1 MAFVEL
7 TKEENPK
14 LAVQVN
20 NSLKY
25 QDKDGNLQDRQKV
38 TALIDIVREASGVS
52 GMDKGSVMLSLGT
65 NEKGKD
71 GKDIYK
77 NYFVNKNKNEDIVL
91 TPMDKALQGNKDE
104 YIYFNKKLNTNEPDK
119 YFYNMSKSGNAEKVV
134 DSIKINTTEKSA
146 YLGARVTL
154 SNKDLLQDMIKIE
167 NDSGE
172 RHTAIIGKEKL
183 EIVSNAEL
191 QARREAKSQEQ
202 DKFIENKDLSY
213 SIEAV
218 NNSKIEYSTKENF
231 GVSVLREFYTAYNNK
246 APKELKEQFNKQTGL
261 NFSEKDIT
269 LVAVVTNKEMDSDIK
284 LELNKEYSLKE
295 LQNINDEHIKS
306 VKKDIPV
313 EVQDK
318 DGKVVEKTTTPN
330 APEKVGTAEK
340 KPFNKKPKS
349 QQKEQGME
357 R

>member
-38 TALIDIVREASGVS
+38 TALIDIVREASSVA

-65 NEKGKD
+65 NEKDKN

-104 YIYFNKKLNTNEPDK
+104 YIYFNKKLNTNDPDK
-119 YFYNMSKSGNAEKVV
+119 YFYNMSKSGNAEKIV
-134 DSIKINTTEKSA
+134 DIIKVNTTDKSA

-154 SNKDLLQDMIKIE
+154 SNKDLLQDMIKFE

-172 RHTAIIGKEKL
+172 KSVATIGKDTLKIETM
-183 EIVSNAEL
+183 AEL
-191 QARREAKSQEQ
+191 QARREASKNQEP
-202 DKFIENKDLSY
+202 
-213 SIEAV
+213 
-218 NNSKIEYSTKENF
+218 TKE
-231 GVSVLREFYTAYNNK
+231 APAK
-246 APKELKEQFNKQTGL
+246 A
-261 NFSEKDIT
+261 
-269 LVAVVTNKEMDSDIK
+269 
-284 LELNKEYSLKE
+284 
-295 LQNINDEHIKS
+295 
-306 VKKDIPV
+306 KDIPV

-330 APEKVGTAEK
+330 APAKNVEDK
-340 KPFNKKPKS
+340 KKAFKTQSKS
-349 QQKEQGME
+349 KSKDQGIE

>member
-25 QDKDGNLQDRQKV
+25 QDKDGNLQDRQKS
-38 TALIDIVREASGVS
+38 TALLDIVREASSVAS
-52 GMDKGSVMLSLGT
+52 MDKGAVMLSLNTENGF
-65 NEKGKD
+65 
-71 GKDIYK
+71 K

-91 TPMDKALQGNKDE
+91 APMDKALQGNKDE
-104 YIYFNKKLNTNEPDK
+104 YIYFNKKVNTNEPDK
-119 YFYNMSKSGNAEKVV
+119 YFYSMSKSGNAEKIV
-134 DSIKINTTEKSA
+134 DSIKVNTTDKSA

-154 SNKDLLQDMIKIE
+154 SNKDLLQDMIKFE

-172 RHTAIIGKEKL
+172 KSVATIGKDTLKIETM
-183 EIVSNAEL
+183 AEL

-202 DKFIENKDLSY
+202 TQS
-213 SIEAV
+213 
-218 NNSKIEYSTKENF
+218 
-231 GVSVLREFYTAYNNK
+231 
-246 APKELKEQFNKQTGL
+246 
-261 NFSEKDIT
+261 
-269 LVAVVTNKEMDSDIK
+269 
-284 LELNKEYSLKE
+284 
-295 LQNINDEHIKS
+295 
-306 VKKDIPV
+306 KDIPV

-318 DGKVVEKTTTPN
+318 NGNVVEKTTTPN
-330 APEKVGTAEK
+330 AKAKETKEPKKSYNPKV
-340 KPFNKKPKS
+340 KS

>member
-38 TALIDIVREASGVS
+38 TALIDIVREASSVA
-52 GMDKGSVMLSLGT
+52 GMNKGAVMLSLNTENGF
-65 NEKGKD
+65 
-71 GKDIYK
+71 K

-91 TPMDKALQGNKDE
+91 APMDKALQGNKDE
-104 YIYFNKKLNTNEPDK
+104 YIYFNKKLNTNDPDK
-119 YFYNMSKSGNAEKVV
+119 YFYNMSKSGNAEKIV
-134 DSIKINTTEKSA
+134 DIIKVNTTDKSA

-154 SNKDLLQDMIKIE
+154 SNKDLLQDMIKFE

-172 RHTAIIGKEKL
+172 KSVATIGKDTLKIETM
-183 EIVSNAEL
+183 AEL
-191 QARREAKSQEQ
+191 QARREASKNQEP
-202 DKFIENKDLSY
+202 
-213 SIEAV
+213 
-218 NNSKIEYSTKENF
+218 TKE
-231 GVSVLREFYTAYNNK
+231 APAK
-246 APKELKEQFNKQTGL
+246 A
-261 NFSEKDIT
+261 
-269 LVAVVTNKEMDSDIK
+269 
-284 LELNKEYSLKE
+284 
-295 LQNINDEHIKS
+295 
-306 VKKDIPV
+306 KDIPV

-330 APEKVGTAEK
+330 APAKNVEDK
-340 KPFNKKPKS
+340 KKAFKTQSKS
-349 QQKEQGME
+349 KSKDQGIE

>member
-1 MAFVEL
+1 MAFIEL

-25 QDKDGNLQDRQKV
+25 QDKDGNLQDRQKT
-38 TALIDIVREASGVS
+38 TALIDIVREASTVASMSKGAVS
-52 GMDKGSVMLSLGT
+52 LSLNTENG
-65 NEKGKD
+65 
-71 GKDIYK
+71 YK
-77 NYFVNKNKNEDIVL
+77 NYFVNKNNKEDIVL
-91 TPMDKALQGNKDE
+91 TPMDKALQSNKDE
-104 YIYFNKKLNTNEPDK
+104 YIYFNKKVNTNDPDK
-119 YFYNMSKSGNAEKVV
+119 YFYNMSKAGNSEKIV

-172 RHTAIIGKEKL
+172 RHTAIVGKDKL

-202 DKFIENKDLSY
+202 DKSK
-213 SIEAV
+213 EAP
-218 NNSKIEYSTKENF
+218 TKE
-231 GVSVLREFYTAYNNK
+231 
-246 APKELKEQFNKQTGL
+246 
-261 NFSEKDIT
+261 
-269 LVAVVTNKEMDSDIK
+269 
-284 LELNKEYSLKE
+284 
-295 LQNINDEHIKS
+295 
-306 VKKDIPV
+306 IPV

-340 KPFNKKPKS
+340 KPFNKKPKF
-349 QQKEQGME
+349 QQKEQDME